1 MSSQTR
7 GHTLSYNITLYIS
20 ITVVFNVLV
29 SSLSGHTVE
38 EASDMGLAYMKSR
51 VDGLGGVVTVGTQ
64 GNWAARFSS
73 LQMAWAA
80 AQKDSLHYGLYAGEH
95 FTQSIDDPH

>member
-1 MSSQTR
+1 M
-7 GHTLSYNITLYIS
+7 
-20 ITVVFNVLV
+20 FNVLV

-51 VDGLGGVVTVGTQ
+51 VDGLGGVVTVGPQ

-73 LQMAWAA
+73 LQMAWAT